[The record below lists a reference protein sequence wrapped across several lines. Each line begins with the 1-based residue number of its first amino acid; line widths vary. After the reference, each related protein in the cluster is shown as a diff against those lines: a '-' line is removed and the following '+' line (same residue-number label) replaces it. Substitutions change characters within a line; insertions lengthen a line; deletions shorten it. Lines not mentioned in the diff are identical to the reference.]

1 MVVEPHVL
9 IQVNEAEEEEE
20 SEDEV
25 MMADNAIEEQM
36 QNV

>member
-1 MVVEPHVL
+1 L